1 MTTAAIE
8 ALAMGIPCVTTDH
21 SGFPEQIEQGVNGY
35 MVPEGDYEALA
46 EKILYMMNHS
56 ELWPAMSRA
65 ARQSMADK
73 YDSKVLL
80 QKQIGIYNALL

>member
-8 ALAMGIPCVTTDH
+8 ALAMGIPCITTDH

-35 MVPEGDYEALA
+35 MVPEGDYQALA
-46 EKILYMMNHS
+46 EKIIHLMSHP
-56 ELWPAMSRA
+56 ELWPGMSRA

-80 QKQIGIYNALL
+80 EKQIAIYNSLL